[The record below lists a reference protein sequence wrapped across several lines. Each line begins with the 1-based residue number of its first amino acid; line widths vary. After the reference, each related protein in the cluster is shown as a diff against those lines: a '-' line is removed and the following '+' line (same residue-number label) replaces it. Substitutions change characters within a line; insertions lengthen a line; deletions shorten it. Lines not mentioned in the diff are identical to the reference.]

1 MKLLL
6 KCNSIA
12 ETKAFYKE
20 LLHFKV
26 SDSAENSCTV
36 ENEDGVII
44 FSEGDNLGSEPRC
57 SGTIYFFLEDV
68 EGYYNLIKERVIVLW
83 PLQNMSYGTRE
94 FGIKDVNGY
103 YLAFA
108 QK

>member
-6 KCNSIA
+6 KCNSVA
-12 ETKAFYKE
+12 ETKSFYE
-20 LLHFKV
+20 DVLGFRV
-26 SDSAENSCTV
+26 SDNSEATCTV

-44 FSEGDNLGSEPRC
+44 FSVGENLGDAPYC
-57 SGTIYFFLEDV
+57 AGTVYFYLDDV
-68 EGYYNLIKERVIVLW
+68 DGYYNQIKDQVIVAW